1 MVSYLKQRFRKEQ
14 FMPSWLSVLVN
25 SNYLVRKGIYTA
37 IKENASAMR
46 GTMLDFGCGMK
57 PYRSLFTVD
66 KYIGLDIRN
75 DGHHNDTSFV
85 DVFYDGKVIPFDD
98 EYFDSVYSSEVLTHI
113 SDIDPVIA
121 EIRRVMKT
129 GGTILVTVPFVWHE
143 NEQPNDAVRYTS
155 FGIVKL
161 FERHGFK
168 VTKQDKCG
176 SYFTTALQTWNDYLY
191 HALFPGPVFVKI
203 ILTLIFIFPIN
214 LMAVLLSP
222 LLGRNKDLFSN
233 MLIVAEKV

>member
-1 MVSYLKQRFRKEQ
+1 MINALKARYRREQ
-14 FMPSWLSVLVN
+14 FMPSWLSVFVN
-25 SNYLVRKGIYTA
+25 SNYLVRKGIYNG
-37 IKENASAMR
+37 IKENVHVMK

-66 KYIGLDIRN
+66 KYIGMDIKN

-98 EYFDSVYSSEVLTHI
+98 GYFDSVYSSEVLTHI
-113 SDIDPVIA
+113 SDIDPVID
-121 EIRRVMKT
+121 EIKRVMKA

-155 FGIVKL
+155 FGIVRL

-168 VTKQDKCG
+168 VLKQSKCG
-176 SYFTTALQTWNDYLY
+176 NYFTTALQTWNDYLY
-191 HALFPGPVFVKI
+191 HALFPGPVFLKI
-203 ILTLIFIFPIN
+203 ILTVIFIFPVN
-214 LMAVLLSP
+214 LMGVLLSP
-222 LLGRNKDLFSN
+222 VLGRNKDLFSN
-233 MLIVAEKV
+233 MLIVAEKA